1 MMKSR
6 STIFLMLLF
15 LGIVIG
21 CKKEG
26 SQERPNTTFLEPE
39 ILLEAGAG
47 ASVFTVVWTASEWEI
62 STSEGG
68 FISNLSYLKGGSLN
82 HSSSTQVRFSHSE
95 NNTSNVREQEITL
108 KNLTSG
114 ETQKLIIKQNPKPA
128 VILTLRTS
136 TSFQNISGFGGM
148 LNPALWQGSNQLTS
162 EEVDRLYGPNGLGYK
177 IMRMMIYPDPA
188 TWDRDLAIAQK
199 AQSLGV
205 RIFGSPWTPPA
216 HMKSSKV
223 QSGGNGGYLLPEYY
237 QEYVDHLNAFVDYM
251 AANGVTIEAVSIQNE
266 PDWDPEYDACVW
278 SPAQILAFMKD
289 YAQGIKVK
297 VIAAEAVNF
306 KKEFT
311 DPVLNDATARNNLDI
326 VGTHLYGGGIG
337 DYPLARQNNKE
348 IWMTEHLMNSDQPV
362 DYSWEHALMLGKE
375 VHECMEANFNAYVWW
390 YLKRHYS
397 MLGDG
402 EYNSTKGAV
411 QKRGYVLAH
420 YAKYAT
426 GRKRVLVDKIQGN
439 SNFMVT
445 AYEGTDDMTL
455 VIQNH
460 GATNIPA
467 LQFDLPVTI
476 SSVSAE
482 ETSATADMVAKTV
495 VLNSDNKSVT
505 VTIEPNSIV
514 SIKLNK

>member
-15 LGIVIG
+15 LGIVIK

-177 IMRMMIYPDPA
+177 I
-188 TWDRDLAIAQK
+188 
-199 AQSLGV
+199 
-205 RIFGSPWTPPA
+205 
-216 HMKSSKV
+216 
-223 QSGGNGGYLLPEYY
+223 
-237 QEYVDHLNAFVDYM
+237 
-251 AANGVTIEAVSIQNE
+251 
-266 PDWDPEYDACVW
+266 
-278 SPAQILAFMKD
+278 
-289 YAQGIKVK
+289 
-297 VIAAEAVNF
+297 
-306 KKEFT
+306 
-311 DPVLNDATARNNLDI
+311 
-326 VGTHLYGGGIG
+326 
-337 DYPLARQNNKE
+337 
-348 IWMTEHLMNSDQPV
+348 
-362 DYSWEHALMLGKE
+362 
-375 VHECMEANFNAYVWW
+375 
-390 YLKRHYS
+390 
-397 MLGDG
+397 
-402 EYNSTKGAV
+402 
-411 QKRGYVLAH
+411 
-420 YAKYAT
+420 
-426 GRKRVLVDKIQGN
+426 
-439 SNFMVT
+439 
-445 AYEGTDDMTL
+445 
-455 VIQNH
+455 
-460 GATNIPA
+460 
-467 LQFDLPVTI
+467 
-476 SSVSAE
+476 
-482 ETSATADMVAKTV
+482 
-495 VLNSDNKSVT
+495 
-505 VTIEPNSIV
+505 
-514 SIKLNK
+514 

>member
-1 MMKSR
+1 MKSR

-21 CKKEG
+21 CKKENSHEG
-26 SQERPNTTFLEPE
+26 PNTEFLESE
-39 ILLEAGAG
+39 ILLNDGAG
-47 ASVFTVVWTASEWEI
+47 TSVVTVVWDFSEWEI
-62 STSEGG
+62 STSGDG
-68 FISNLSYLKGGSLN
+68 FISNLSFLKGGDIN
-82 HSSSTQVRFSHSE
+82 RSSSTRVQFDHGE
-95 NNTSNVREQEITL
+95 NNTSGVREQEIIL
-108 KNLTSG
+108 KNLTTG
-114 ETQKLIIKQNPKPA
+114 ETQKIIIKQNPKPA
-128 VILTLRTS
+128 VILTVQTS
-136 TSFQNISGFGGM
+136 TTFQNISGFGGM
-148 LNPALWQGSNQLTS
+148 LNPALWQGNNQLTS

-177 IMRMMIYPDPA
+177 ILRMMIYPDPA
-188 TWDRDLAIAQK
+188 TWDRDLAVAQK
-199 AQSLGV
+199 AQALGV

-216 HMKSSKV
+216 HMKSSK
-223 QSGGNGGYLLPEYY
+223 QQGGGNGGYLLPEYY

-251 AANGVTIEAVSIQNE
+251 ASNGVTIEAVSIQNE

-278 SPAQILAFMKD
+278 SPSQILAFMKD
-289 YAQGIKVK
+289 YAHGIKVK

-306 KKEFT
+306 KKEYT

-348 IWMTEHLMNSDQPV
+348 IWMTEHLLNTDNSA

-402 EYNSTKGAV
+402 EYDSPKGIV
-411 QKRGYVLAH
+411 QKRGYVLSH

-439 SNFMVT
+439 DNFMVT
-445 AYEGTDDMTL
+445 AYEGNSDITL

-460 GATNIPA
+460 GTTTIPA

-482 ETSATADMVAKTV
+482 ETSETADMVAKAV
-495 VLNSDNKSVT
+495 VLSSDNKSVT

-514 SIKLNK
+514 SIKLSK